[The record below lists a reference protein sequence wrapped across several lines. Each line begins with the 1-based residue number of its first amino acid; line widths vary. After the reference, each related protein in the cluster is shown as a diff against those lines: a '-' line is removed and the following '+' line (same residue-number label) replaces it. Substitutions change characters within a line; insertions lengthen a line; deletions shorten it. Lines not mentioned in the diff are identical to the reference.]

1 MASSLDLTLPA
12 APRSPRRGG
21 PVQWLTLLGVFAILG
36 FLVWQS
42 SASAPS
48 GLPAEG
54 DVQAYK
60 ELATKLEK
68 RTLYGEAEK
77 AWAQFMKGAELTT
90 DERADILYRRAKC
103 LKEEG
108 LYAAAAGRLSELD
121 SLEVS
126 RERKRTARR
135 MLLEC
140 LSALGKNAVRDDLS
154 RSFAVRDEEKGTVIA
169 RVGGDEITREELR
182 EELLTTAEQ
191 LFRQQGVPLTPTERQ
206 SRALAFVDQQLA
218 TPEAARQTL
227 MGLIT
232 SRLLYREGLER
243 GLAEGSAL
251 PKALERFRRQYI
263 ASSVVDAEQEG
274 ALASLGPT
282 EISNHYEAHKERFV
296 EPPSTEFSYAA
307 YPSLD
312 AATQALAAAAGG
324 SQIGLE
330 RVSGAAVRG
339 QPLPNIGLAP
349 ELTAHVLALEEGEVS
364 DRPLS
369 HAGRH
374 FIFRAEKRHAER
386 QLRPDEAEARVRADL
401 AQVKTTEAIEA
412 LQTLLGQKF
421 RVEILDAN
429 LLPEEKE
436 EAADGAGTPAQ
447 GGPPAQEEE
456 RTDDASSATH

>member
-12 APRSPRRGG
+12 APPSRRRGG
-21 PVQWLTLLGVFAILG
+21 PVEWLTLLGVLAILAL
-36 FLVWQS
+36 LVWQGFG
-42 SASAPS
+42 SAPS
-48 GLPAEG
+48 TLPADENAE
-54 DVQAYK
+54 AYK
-60 ELATKLEK
+60 ALATKLEK

-77 AWAQFMKGAELTT
+77 AWAQFMNGAELTT

-121 SLEVS
+121 SLKVS

-191 LFRQQGVPLTPTERQ
+191 LFRQQGVPLTPTERE
-206 SRALAFVDQQLA
+206 SRTRAFVDQQLA

-243 GLAEGSAL
+243 GLSEGNAL

-296 EPPSTEFSYAA
+296 EPPRTEFSYAA
-307 YPSLD
+307 YPTLE
-312 AATQALAAAAGG
+312 AAAQALPSAASGG
-324 SQIGLE
+324 QIGLE
-330 RVSGAAVRG
+330 RVPGAAVHG
-339 QPLPNIGLAP
+339 QPLPGIGPAP
-349 ELTAHVLALEEGEVS
+349 ELTAHVLALTEGEVS

-374 FIFRAEKRHAER
+374 FIFRAEKRHPER
-386 QLRPDEAEARVRADL
+386 QLPPDEAEPRVRADL
-401 AQVKTTEAIEA
+401 AQAKTAEALEA

-429 LLPEEKE
+429 LLPEEE
-436 EAADGAGTPAQ
+436 TEGAVTPAQ
-447 GGPPAQEEE
+447 GSPPAQEEE
-456 RTDDASSATH
+456 RTDDASSASTH